1 MKTNGCFPIP
11 AQSRRGAATVP
22 MTLSETYPGGHY
34 SVQVSHLPC
43 HHPPAVSCT
52 DILIPTNIH

>member
-1 MKTNGCFPIP
+1 MKTIGCFPLP
-11 AQSRRGAATVP
+11 AQPMRRAGTVP

-43 HHPPAVSCT
+43 RHHLQCHAQPY
-52 DILIPTNIH
+52 